1 MWALG
6 IENMTDRRNPPT
18 AWTML
23 VSILAVLTASAC
35 MFMLT
40 ALVMDTSEFEQTVF
54 VRILLIAA
62 HPATPVI
69 LGILAV
75 VSILCAEKFASD
87 FRKRYTVQ
95 VVALS
100 VVLLYTALTFAAM
113 ILPLIRIGEVITE
126 PLETEISQQEN

>member
-1 MWALG
+1 
-6 IENMTDRRNPPT
+6 
-18 AWTML
+18 ML